1 MFQSSTPTSTRKLLV
16 LDASYSW
23 EDIRARGLERSVT
36 CRDLDGFFEH
46 VWTVHPFASLVER
59 HTAKFG
65 KPETH
70 TPATAHTFI
79 DGKVGRFAHLR
90 RFSTLNFVVGQSALF
105 AELVALI
112 RREQISAIRVGDPL
126 YNGLIGLALAR
137 VCGIPLVVRVNANFD
152 EVYAITGRPMMP
164 RLFPWRSVEKAVF
177 GFVLARADLVA
188 AVNQDN
194 LDFAIANGAQPQR
207 STIFRYGNLIDQR
220 HLTPPESRDRSWSV
234 LSDVWSEPVPFLLS
248 VGRLEAV
255 KCPDQAIRVFA
266 EVRRRGHDMKL
277 AMVGD
282 GQLRESLEAL
292 SRDLGVEEHVAFL
305 GNRDQRWLS
314 RVIPMAAAVLSPCTG
329 RALTECAF
337 GAAPI
342 GAYDLDWQ
350 GEIIVTGETGE
361 LAPAGDWAKLADGIE
376 RFLDDPAYARAMGD
390 ALRKRAFEML
400 DPATLDEHERNQYA
414 QLLKRTESGRRSPR
428 L

>member
-1 MFQSSTPTSTRKLLV
+1 MSPISTPISARKLLV
-16 LDASYSW
+16 LDASYAW

-46 VWTVHPFASLVER
+46 VWTVHPFASLVEQ

-65 KPETH
+65 RPETH
-70 TPATAHTFI
+70 EPAPAHTFI
-79 DGKVGRFAHLR
+79 DGKIGRFEELR
-90 RFSTLNFVVGQSALF
+90 RFSTLNFLVGQSALF
-105 AELVALI
+105 AELVTLI
-112 RREQISAIRVGDPL
+112 RREKISAIRVGDPL
-126 YNGLIGLALAR
+126 YNGLIGLALSR
-137 VCGIPLVVRVNANFD
+137 VCGIPLVVRVNANYD
-152 EVYAITGRPMMP
+152 EVYEITGRPMMP
-164 RLFPWRSVEKAVF
+164 RLFPWRGLEKAVF

-188 AVNQDN
+188 AVNKDN
-194 LDFAIANGAQPQR
+194 LDFAFANGAKPQR
-207 STIFRYGNLIDQR
+207 STVFRYGNLIDQR
-220 HLTPPESRDRSWSV
+220 HLTSPETRDRSWSV
-234 LSDVWSEPVPFLLS
+234 LADVWSEPTPFLLNI
-248 VGRLEAV
+248 GRLEAM

-266 EVRRRGHDMKL
+266 EVRRRGHDVKL

-282 GQLRESLEAL
+282 GQLRDSLEAL
-292 SRDLGVEEHVAFL
+292 TRDLGVEEHVAFL
-305 GNRDQRWLS
+305 GNRDQGWLA

-329 RALTECAF
+329 RALSECAF

-361 LAPAGDWAKLADGIE
+361 LAPAGDWSKLADGIAK
-376 RFLDDPAYARAMGD
+376 FLDDPAYARAMGD
-390 ALRKRAFEML
+390 AVRKRAFEML

-414 QLLKRTESGRRSPR
+414 QLLQRTESGRRSAR